1 MAIGYRLREIHKLT
15 VCNMDHSQEQVV
27 GPVIVSLMRGVIYRD
42 EDPVLWQTLSQHQF
56 TVINYVRVIGLSLQI
71 DESEGFAY
79 LSQDSQ
85 EDEPA
90 DEVTQA
96 GQDRHLPRLIQSRP
110 LSYPVSLLCVLLR
123 KRLVEH
129 DAGGDQPRLIIT
141 REEMVEML
149 RLFLPQQ
156 SNEAR
161 IVEKIDANIH
171 VIESLGFLRKLKGQ
185 SDSYEVRR
193 ILKALVDAQWLA
205 DLNEKLEEYRGYV
218 ESNA

>member
-1 MAIGYRLREIHKLT
+1 
-15 VCNMDHSQEQVV
+15 MDHLQEQIV

-42 EDPVLWQTLSQHQF
+42 ENPERWQTLSQHRVP
-56 TVINYVRVIGLSLQI
+56 VINYVRVIGLSLQI

-79 LSQDSQ
+79 LRQDSP
-85 EDEPA
+85 EDEA
-90 DEVTQA
+90 FDEVTQA
-96 GQDRHLPRLIQSRP
+96 GQVRHLPRIIQSRP

-141 REEMVEML
+141 REEMVQML

-161 IVEKIDANIH
+161 VIEKIDANINL
-171 VIESLGFLRKLKGQ
+171 IESLGFLRRLKGQ

-205 DLNEKLEEYRGYV
+205 DLNEKLEAYRGHV
-218 ESNA
+218 ESDA